1 MPTSTDRPKR
11 IRRDSPEARGELR
24 QRIVHAALATFRQHG
39 EQAVTMR
46 GIAQQVGV
54 SQMALYGYFTDKSHL
69 LRSTWEFLFSE
80 LHEQILRAIGNKRSG
95 RARLTALFESWLN
108 YWEENPRNY
117 RLVYLTGHE
126 VPHQEYREHFKD
138 VKVYQQLYE
147 LFMATI
153 TEFAVEASLPTVRV
167 QLATDVMVCQGIGYL
182 HATLTVGRYPWSSK
196 EGLRRATLE
205 NALLCI
211 AQTLSSRWPL
221 LNGKAGPA
229 LS

>member
-11 IRRDSPEARGELR
+11 IRRDSPEARHELR
-24 QRIVHAALATFRQHG
+24 QRIVHAALTTFRQHG

-54 SQMALYGYFTDKSHL
+54 SQMALYGYFNDKSHL

-80 LHEQILRAIGNKRSG
+80 LQEQIQLAISNKRSG
-95 RARLTALFESWLN
+95 RAKLTALFEAWLR

-126 VPHQEYREHFKD
+126 VPQQEYREHFKD
-138 VKVYQQLYE
+138 VKVYQELYE
-147 LFMATI
+147 LFLAII
-153 TEFAVEASLPTVRV
+153 TEFAVESSLPVARAR
-167 QLATDVMVCQGIGYL
+167 LATDVMVCQGIGYL
-182 HATLTVGRYPWSSK
+182 HSTQAVGRYPWSSK
-196 EGLRRATLE
+196 DGLRRATLE

-211 AQTLSSRWPL
+211 AQTLTSRWPL
-221 LNGKAGPA
+221 PNGKAVSGVN
-229 LS
+229 